1 MVKENK
7 SKKLPSS
14 PLKTINIIGEDFK
27 VDELTS
33 ANVVK
38 YRLPNPESIPLEAF
52 GLCNNHRGV
61 ILLNPDMP
69 KSRLKTTLLHEVL
82 HIILSQL
89 DLEVKNE
96 EHVVTVVSQALSEVF
111 KTNPQFANI
120 ILKG

>member
-7 SKKLPSS
+7 PKKLPSS

-27 VDELTS
+27 VDFLTE
-33 ANVVK
+33 ANTLK
-38 YRLPNPESIPLEAF
+38 YRLPDAERVPLDAF
-52 GLCNNHRGV
+52 GLCNNQRGV